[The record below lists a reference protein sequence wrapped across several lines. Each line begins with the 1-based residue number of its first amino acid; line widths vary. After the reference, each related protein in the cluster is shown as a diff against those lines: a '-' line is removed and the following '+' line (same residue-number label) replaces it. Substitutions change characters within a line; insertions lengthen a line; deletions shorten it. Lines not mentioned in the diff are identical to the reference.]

1 MYTMRFHK
9 LLDAIKTKKATIG
22 VVGLGYVG
30 LPLAILFA
38 QKGFAVTGLV
48 RDPKK
53 IPFITK
59 GHTYLS
65 DLGIQD
71 DLQSM
76 LHNGALVVKLLSPE
90 ELLHHDVLVVCVPTP
105 VDRDKKPD
113 LTAIHQVADVFAKAD
128 LNGKL
133 VVNESTVAPG
143 TTREVF
149 GNFKGDYFLVCS
161 PERVDPGNPE
171 KNVGSIP
178 KVVGGKDTESTKLG
192 QQLYQS
198 ILKEPVVTVS
208 SLEAAEMAKML
219 ENTYRAVNIALAN
232 EFAML
237 ADTLGVDIMEVIAA
251 AKTKWSF
258 QPHYPGIGVGGH
270 CIPVDPYYVL
280 ELAKSKKVAMQIVRE
295 SLEQNERMP
304 KVFLDKLFALYR
316 KSMTVVVYGLAYK
329 KNVKDLRE
337 SPSLVFCS
345 LVKEKGIPFSIYD
358 PYYSDSEVKALGFFP
373 ASHKK
378 CDILVIVTDHD
389 ALEKEYRMFI
399 DKDTIIIDGRNY
411 FQKKVGKKVIGI
423 GRRFL

>member
-1 MYTMRFHK
+1 MRFEK

-38 QKGFAVTGLV
+38 QNGFSVTGLV

-53 IPFITK
+53 IPLITK

-71 DLQSM
+71 DLQPM

-90 ELLHHDVLVVCVPTP
+90 DLSHHDILVVCVPTP
-105 VDRDKKPD
+105 VDEKKNPD
-113 LTAIHQVADVFAKAD
+113 LTAIKQVSSVFASAD
-128 LNGKL
+128 LTGKL

-149 GNFKGDYFLVCS
+149 GKLKGDYFLVCS
-161 PERVDPGNPE
+161 PERVDPGNRE
-171 KNVGSIP
+171 KDVGNIP
-178 KVVGGKDTESTKLG
+178 KIVGGRDKESTKLG
-192 QQLYQS
+192 QRLYQS
-198 ILKEPVVTVS
+198 ILKEPVVIVL

-219 ENTYRAVNIALAN
+219 ENTYRAVNIALVN
-232 EFAML
+232 EFALL
-237 ADTLGVDIMEVIAA
+237 ADELGVDIGEVIAA

-280 ELAKSKKVAMQIVRE
+280 ELAQKKHVAMPLVAE
-295 SLEQNERMP
+295 SLQQNEEMP
-304 KVFLDKLFALYR
+304 RVFLEKFLEVYD
-316 KSMTVVVYGLAYK
+316 KSMTVVVYGIAYK

-337 SPSLVFCS
+337 SPAVAFCT
-345 LVKEKGIPFSIYD
+345 LLKKEGLPFSVYD
-358 PYYSDSEVKALGFFP
+358 PYYTQEEVRTIGFSP
-373 ASHKK
+373 AKK
-378 CDILVIVTDHD
+378 IAADLFVVATDHD
-389 ALEKEYRMFI
+389 VLADDAKTFI
-399 DKDTIIIDGRNY
+399 DKDTIVIDGRNY
-411 FQKKVGKKVIGI
+411 FQKRVGKKVIGI
-423 GRRFL
+423 GRRFV

>member
-1 MYTMRFHK
+1 MRFHK

-38 QKGFAVTGLV
+38 QNGFSVTGLV

-53 IPFITK
+53 IPLITK

-76 LHNGALVVKLLSPE
+76 LHNGALVVKLLRPE
-90 ELLHHDVLVVCVPTP
+90 ELLHYDILIICVPTP
-105 VDRDKKPD
+105 VDGKKNPD
-113 LTAIHQVADVFAKAD
+113 LTAIKQISSLLASVD
-128 LNGKL
+128 LTGKL

-149 GNFKGDYFLVCS
+149 GNLKSDYFLVCS
-161 PERVDPGNPE
+161 PERVDPGNRE
-171 KNVGSIP
+171 KNLAKIP
-178 KVVGGKDTESTKLG
+178 KVVGGRDEQSLKLG
-192 QQLYQS
+192 RALYQS
-198 ILKEPVVTVS
+198 ILDKEVVTVS

-219 ENTYRAVNIALAN
+219 ENTYRAVNIALVN
-232 EFAML
+232 EFALL
-237 ADTLGVDIMEVIAA
+237 ADTLGVDIMEAITA

-280 ELAKSKKVAMQIVRE
+280 KLAKTKGLMLPVVRE
-295 SLEQNERMP
+295 SLEQNEKMP
-304 KVFLDKLFALYR
+304 EVFLEKLLKVY
-316 KSMTVVVYGLAYK
+316 KKTMTVTVYGLAYK
-329 KNVKDLRE
+329 KNVKDMRE
-337 SPSLVFCS
+337 SPAVAFCT
-345 LVKEKGIPFSIYD
+345 LLKEKGLPFRVYD
-358 PYYSDSEVKALGFFP
+358 PYYTQEEVRAMGFSP
-373 ASHKK
+373 ATKIAA
-378 CDILVIVTDHD
+378 DVFVVATDHD
-389 ALEKEYRMFI
+389 VLVEDAKTFI
-399 DKDTIIIDGRNY
+399 DKDTVVIDGRNY
-411 FQKKVGKKVIGI
+411 FHKKVGKKVMGI